1 MKEIFFLCGMPRAG
15 NTLLSSI
22 LNQNKDIASSGHT
35 PLSAIFLYFS
45 DLKKQ
50 DIYTNFLNEKSFSN
64 LEKELISNYYKDW
77 KQSTIIDRGY
87 WGKEGILEILKNI
100 YGDKL
105 KIIFLKRD
113 LIDVLASFIDWSNKN
128 KNSFLNKHFLNVEQ
142 KCNFLMDKEGIIQY
156 QLDCYDNLIK
166 PENKKLVKFIEYN
179 NLIKNPEKII
189 NEIYSFLNIKKFK
202 HDFKNL
208 NQLNINDIKYND
220 ESFGDNLHTIKT
232 KGITKTKRNIKDILP
247 KIIIDRYS

>member
-1 MKEIFFLCGMPRAG
+1 M
-15 NTLLSSI
+15 
-22 LNQNKDIASSGHT
+22 
-35 PLSAIFLYFS
+35 
-45 DLKKQ
+45 
-50 DIYTNFLNEKSFSN
+50 
-64 LEKELISNYYKDW
+64 
-77 KQSTIIDRGY
+77 
-87 WGKEGILEILKNI
+87 
-100 YGDKL
+100 
-105 KIIFLKRD
+105 
-113 LIDVLASFIDWSNKN
+113 ASFIDWSNKN

>member
-50 DIYTNFLNEKSFSN
+50 DIYTNFLNEKSFNN
-64 LEKELISNYYKDW
+64 LEKELLNNYYKDW

-100 YGDKL
+100 YGNKL

-113 LIDVLASFIDWSNKN
+113 LIEVLASFIDWSNKN

-166 PENKKLVKFIEYN
+166 PENKKLVKFIEYD

-189 NEIYSFLNIKKFK
+189 NEIYNFLNIKKFK
-202 HDFKNL
+202 HDFKKL

-232 KGITKTKRNIKDILP
+232 KGITKTKRNIKDIIP

>member
-35 PLSAIFLYFS
+35 PLSAIFLYFN

-50 DIYTNFLNEKSFSN
+50 DIYTNFLNEKSFNN
-64 LEKELISNYYKDW
+64 LEKELLNNYYKDW

-87 WGKEGILEILKNI
+87 WGKKGILEILKNI

-113 LIDVLASFIDWSNKN
+113 LIEVLASFIDWSNKN

-166 PENKKLVKFIEYN
+166 PENKKLVKFIEYD

-189 NEIYSFLNIKKFK
+189 NEIYNFLNIKKFK
-202 HDFKNL
+202 HDFKKL

-232 KGITKTKRNIKDILP
+232 KGITKTKRNIKDIIP

>member
-50 DIYTNFLNEKSFSN
+50 DIYTNFLNEKSFNN
-64 LEKELISNYYKDW
+64 LEKELLNNYYKDW

-87 WGKEGILEILKNI
+87 WGKKGILEILKNI

-113 LIDVLASFIDWSNKN
+113 LIEVLASFIDWSNKN

-166 PENKKLVKFIEYN
+166 PENKKLVKFIEYD

-189 NEIYSFLNIKKFK
+189 NEIYNFLNIKKFK
-202 HDFKNL
+202 HDFKKL

-232 KGITKTKRNIKDILP
+232 KGITKTKRNIKDIIP